1 MKNSAPSQFLNSI
14 NYWTPLTSQVEA
26 LDQHPPRKKTPNKKI
41 KFTLP
46 TTHRPTDGP
55 TWRRKELQRIIRQH
69 RPWKTTR
76 MPQPPKH
83 TDGMTKAQIKTGIM
97 DGTIASACSDTGA
110 TSTAGKPNDPFK
122 ATNRKSTKVF
132 HLPVGGTA
140 TATNISKLLLDVR
153 APANEVDIVPGL
165 EQTLLSGSK
174 FADAGYTAVYDQ
186 DEVNFYNSDT
196 IQIDEASVLRGYRC
210 PRTGLWRVPLQPIV
224 LNENEDT
231 LILDSPCGQ
240 TSSNTRYKVPSTEQ
254 VQEHLKAS
262 IERAQDSICN
272 VYEPPSIQQAI
283 RYLHASA
290 GFPTKTTWL
299 KAIRCGNYSTW
310 PLINVK
316 NVHKHFPE
324 SEETQQGHM
333 RNQRQGVRSTK
344 QKITIEPDTQPLPR
358 QHDIFVKTYDTL
370 DTMYTDQTGQFPHL
384 SSRGN
389 RYQMILFHVDSNS
402 IWVEATKNKTE
413 GEMILGRH
421 RALTRMK
428 ACGIVPKRQV
438 LDNEA
443 SAAYKLAIRESGM
456 DYQLVPP
463 DDHRRN
469 IAEKAIQ
476 TWKDHFVAA
485 LSGTADN
492 FPLHLWCQTIPQMER
507 QLNLLRQSNTN
518 PKISTYAHLY
528 GHHDYNAVP
537 FVPIGVESMAHDKP
551 HRRKTFAQHCSKG
564 WILGTSPEHYRAW
577 YHWSK
582 DTRTTRISAT
592 VFFKHKYIT
601 NPTVTPADAI
611 VAAATNLA
619 SALQNNILAQH
630 LGKLNLNDLKR
641 LQAILQEAAASP
653 RVPDNPS
660 NVL

>member
-1 MKNSAPSQFLNSI
+1 MKISSPNHFLNAI

-97 DGTIASACSDTGA
+97 NGTIASACSDTGA

-165 EQTLLSGSK
+165 EQTFLSGSK

-262 IERAQDSICN
+262 IE
-272 VYEPPSIQQAI
+272 
-283 RYLHASA
+283 
-290 GFPTKTTWL
+290 
-299 KAIRCGNYSTW
+299 
-310 PLINVK
+310 
-316 NVHKHFPE
+316 
-324 SEETQQGHM
+324 
-333 RNQRQGVRSTK
+333 
-344 QKITIEPDTQPLPR
+344 
-358 QHDIFVKTYDTL
+358 
-370 DTMYTDQTGQFPHL
+370 
-384 SSRGN
+384 
-389 RYQMILFHVDSNS
+389 
-402 IWVEATKNKTE
+402 
-413 GEMILGRH
+413 
-421 RALTRMK
+421 
-428 ACGIVPKRQV
+428 
-438 LDNEA
+438 
-443 SAAYKLAIRESGM
+443 
-456 DYQLVPP
+456 
-463 DDHRRN
+463 
-469 IAEKAIQ
+469 
-476 TWKDHFVAA
+476 
-485 LSGTADN
+485 
-492 FPLHLWCQTIPQMER
+492 
-507 QLNLLRQSNTN
+507 
-518 PKISTYAHLY
+518 
-528 GHHDYNAVP
+528 
-537 FVPIGVESMAHDKP
+537 
-551 HRRKTFAQHCSKG
+551 
-564 WILGTSPEHYRAW
+564 
-577 YHWSK
+577 
-582 DTRTTRISAT
+582 
-592 VFFKHKYIT
+592 
-601 NPTVTPADAI
+601 
-611 VAAATNLA
+611 
-619 SALQNNILAQH
+619 
-630 LGKLNLNDLKR
+630 
-641 LQAILQEAAASP
+641 
-653 RVPDNPS
+653 
-660 NVL
+660 